1 MNYSTLQNKNNSL
14 ILKLSLVVCL
24 LISGFGVA
32 QETAKAGQ
40 LTFETEEIDY
50 GTIAQHADGERTFKF
65 TNTGEAPIVISNV
78 KTSCG
83 CTVPEYSRTPIL
95 PGETSEITVKY
106 ATNRLGVFKK
116 TITVM
121 SNADQPTKVLKIKGE
136 VLKSDTEG

>member
-24 LISGFGVA
+24 LISGFGFA

>member
-24 LISGFGVA
+24 LISGFGFA
-32 QETAKAGQ
+32 QETAKTGQ